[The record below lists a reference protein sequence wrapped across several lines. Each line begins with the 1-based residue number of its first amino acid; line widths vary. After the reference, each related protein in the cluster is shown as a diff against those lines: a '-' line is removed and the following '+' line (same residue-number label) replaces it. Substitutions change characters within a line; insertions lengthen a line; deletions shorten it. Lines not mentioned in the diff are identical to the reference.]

1 MDNSQHQKDLYERI
15 LKSAAYINKVGR
27 SGAGNYIITSK
38 QVSDM
43 ISEIMTER
51 IETRKKKIAKILE
64 LKPGEYDTKRI

>member
-1 MDNSQHQKDLYERI
+1 MDNSQHQRGLYEKI
-15 LKSAAYINKVGR
+15 LQSAAYINKVAR

-51 IETRKKKIAKILE
+51 VETRKKKIIKILAW
-64 LKPGEYDTKRI
+64 K

>member
-1 MDNSQHQKDLYERI
+1 MDNGQYQRGLYEKI
-15 LKSAAYINKVGR
+15 LQSAAYINKVAR

-51 IETRKKKIAKILE
+51 VETRKKKIIKILAW
-64 LKPGEYDTKRI
+64 K

>member
-1 MDNSQHQKDLYERI
+1 MDDSQHQKNLYEKI
-15 LKSAAYINKVGR
+15 LQSSAYINKVAR

-51 IETRKKKIAKILE
+51 VEARKKKIIKILSWKE
-64 LKPGEYDTKRI
+64 

>member
-1 MDNSQHQKDLYERI
+1 MDNGQHQRGLYEKI
-15 LKSAAYINKVGR
+15 LQSSAYINKVSR

-51 IETRKKKIAKILE
+51 VETRKKKIIKILAW
-64 LKPGEYDTKRI
+64 K

>member
-1 MDNSQHQKDLYERI
+1 MDSGQHQKNLYEKI
-15 LKSAAYINKVGR
+15 LQSAAYINKVAR

-51 IETRKKKIAKILE
+51 VEARKKKIIKILAW
-64 LKPGEYDTKRI
+64 K

>member
-1 MDNSQHQKDLYERI
+1 MDKGQHQRGLYEKI
-15 LKSAAYINKVGR
+15 LQSAAYINKVAR

-51 IETRKKKIAKILE
+51 VETRKKKIIKILAW
-64 LKPGEYDTKRI
+64 K

>member
-1 MDNSQHQKDLYERI
+1 MNDSQHQKNLYEKI
-15 LKSAAYINKVGR
+15 LQSSAYINKVAR

-51 IETRKKKIAKILE
+51 VEARKKKIIKILSWN
-64 LKPGEYDTKRI
+64 K

>member
-1 MDNSQHQKDLYERI
+1 MDNGQHQRGLYEKI
-15 LKSAAYINKVGR
+15 LQSAAYINKVAR

-51 IETRKKKIAKILE
+51 VEARKKKIIKILSWKE
-64 LKPGEYDTKRI
+64 

>member
-1 MDNSQHQKDLYERI
+1 MDDSQHQKNLYEKI
-15 LKSAAYINKVGR
+15 LQSSAYINKVAR

-51 IETRKKKIAKILE
+51 IEARKKKIMKILSWN
-64 LKPGEYDTKRI
+64 K

>member
-1 MDNSQHQKDLYERI
+1 MDNSQHQKNLYEKI
-15 LKSAAYINKVGR
+15 LQSSAYINKVAK

-51 IETRKKKIAKILE
+51 VEARKKKIIKILSWN
-64 LKPGEYDTKRI
+64 K

>member
-1 MDNSQHQKDLYERI
+1 MDDSQHQKNLYEKI
-15 LKSAAYINKVGR
+15 LQSSAYINKVAR

-51 IETRKKKIAKILE
+51 RESRMKKIKSILE
-64 LKPGEYDTKRI
+64 WNKWEIE

>member
-1 MDNSQHQKDLYERI
+1 MDNSQHQRGLYEKI
-15 LKSAAYINKVGR
+15 LQSAAYINKVVR

-51 IETRKKKIAKILE
+51 VEARKKKIIKILSW
-64 LKPGEYDTKRI
+64 K

>member
-1 MDNSQHQKDLYERI
+1 MDNGQHQRGLYEKI
-15 LKSAAYINKVGR
+15 LQSSTYINKVSR

-51 IETRKKKIAKILE
+51 RESRKKKIIKILAW
-64 LKPGEYDTKRI
+64 K